1 MKYYLAKI
9 NYQIITGSNDH
20 TAQFD
25 EQLRLIIA
33 DDEPEAFEKARSIG
47 YREEES
53 FYNERQQLVRWQFI
67 DASELHHLDMMV
79 DGAEIYSSIKEVD
92 DPDNYIAWTHHK
104 AEFLQENYGQQMLQI
119 I

>member
-1 MKYYLAKI
+1 MNWYLAKLT
-9 NYQIITGSNDH
+9 YQIICGDGRH

-33 DDEPEAFEKARSIG
+33 EDEPEAFEKASSVG

-67 DASELHHLDMMV
+67 DVSELHHLDVMV
-79 DGAEIYSSIKEVD
+79 DGAELYSSIKEVD
-92 DPDNYIAWTHHK
+92 DGDNYIAWTHRK
-104 AEFLQENYGQQMLQI
+104 AEYLKENYGQQLLQI